1 MAEQS
6 NADKVFVALPETY
19 EEGITVLSWA
29 LNYFSRDKTKIIITH
44 VMTSPFKGLLGP
56 RPLLIE
62 REKLDLV
69 LNKYLSRCAT
79 LKFSAEKLVYTA
91 DEIAEGIIELIAR
104 YEVKNLVMKSAANI
118 QMMELAS
125 ETANEVM
132 LEADMSCKLWFV
144 YDGDLIFTREAN
156 SDKLTPA
163 PPPVERLLLTE
174 QSNQNFIEASSSTSD
189 RSNGEAPFKEQDIV
203 LDADINKMLLEAS
216 LETGNLQVLAE
227 EEFIRRAKFE
237 KEMFRTQKKL
247 ALLVTKLTK
256 ELQWKEQQS
265 RELQEILEGEKE
277 EADILR
283 HEVEELK
290 HEKSLLN
297 EELELMQTENDR
309 LTAQANESSNQIQA
323 ENERRL
329 GLEKQVADLEAVI
342 KDLQAVSVSTAD
354 CIDSLQS
361 DCDKLSQER
370 DNLAREAEALRKQRE
385 DMLSSSSTGLNSK
398 FSLQE
403 LEQATQSFSESLKI
417 GEGGFGSVYKGSLRQ
432 TTVAI
437 KVLHSQNL
445 GGQAQFQQE
454 VMVLTNVR
462 HPNLV
467 TLIGACSE
475 ASALVYEYLPNGSLE
490 DRLLCANN
498 TLPLSWQVRTR
509 IIGEICL
516 ALIFLHSNK
525 PQLVVHGDLKPDNI
539 LLDANLVSK
548 LSDFGISRLLIQPN
562 SNTTAFYRTKHP
574 SGTLFYTDPENFST
588 GMLTPKSDIY
598 SFGII
603 ILRLLTAKPP
613 LNIAREVQNAM
624 RNGTLLSVIDESAGK
639 WPLEQAEELAKIG
652 LRCADLSRRQRP
664 NLVTE
669 VWTVVEP
676 LMKAASA
683 YVEPIE
689 HGSDGDEEQI
699 PSLFVC
705 PILQEVMQDPH
716 IAADGFTYEADA
728 IRRWIFGGHNTSPM
742 TNLEL
747 PHHNLIPNHVLRSA
761 IQEWLH
767 RHP

>member
-1 MAEQS
+1 MAEE
-6 NADKVFVALPETY
+6 NYVDKVFVALPETY
-19 EEGITVLSWA
+19 EEGIIVLTWA
-29 LNYFSRDKTKIIITH
+29 LNYFSRDRTKIIITH
-44 VMTSPFKGLLGP
+44 VMTSPFKGLLDP
-56 RPLLIE
+56 RPLMIE

-79 LKFSAEKLVYTA
+79 LKFSAEKLVYMA

-104 YEVKNLVMKSAANI
+104 HEVKNLVMKSAANI

-156 SDKLTPA
+156 SDNLTPA
-163 PPPVERLLLTE
+163 PPPVERLLSTE
-174 QSNQNFIEASSSTSD
+174 QSNQNFIEASSSISD
-189 RSNGEAPFKEQDIV
+189 QSNGEAPFEEQIV
-203 LDADINKMLLEAS
+203 LGTDINQMLQEAS
-216 LETGNLQVLAE
+216 LETGNLQKLAE
-227 EEFIRRAKFE
+227 AEFIRRAKFE
-237 KEMFRTQKKL
+237 KEMFRTQKIL

-256 ELQWKEQQS
+256 ELQWKERQN
-265 RELQEILEGEKE
+265 REFQELLQGEKE
-277 EADILR
+277 ETDILR
-283 HEVEELK
+283 HEVEEIKHLK
-290 HEKSLLN
+290 LLLH
-297 EELELMQTENDR
+297 EELELMKTENDR
-309 LTAQANESSNQIQA
+309 LTAQTHESSRQIQA

-329 GLEKQVADLEAVI
+329 ALEKQVTDLEAVI
-342 KDLQAVSVSTAD
+342 KDLQAISVSTAD
-354 CIDSLQS
+354 CIESLQS
-361 DCDKLSQER
+361 DCDKLSHER
-370 DNLAREAEALRKQRE
+370 DDLAREAEALRKQRE

-417 GEGGFGSVYKGSLRQ
+417 GGGGFGSVYKGSLRQ

-454 VMVLTNVR
+454 VRVLTNVR

-467 TLIGACSE
+467 TLIGACPE

-490 DRLLCANN
+490 DRLVCANN
-498 TLPLSWQVRTR
+498 TPPLSWQVRTR

-525 PQLVVHGDLKPDNI
+525 PQLVVHGDLKPNNI

-574 SGTLFYTDPENFST
+574 AGTLFYTDPENFST

-664 NLVTE
+664 NLVTG

-699 PSLFVC
+699 PSLFMC

-728 IRRWIFGGHNTSPM
+728 IRRWIYGGHNTSPM